1 MRGIDIGEWIR
12 LQWDFILMTPNAYG
26 KFEIRDKKKKLVF
39 SGEGRIKE
47 VLSEYRLKHADS
59 VLFFKF
65 DVQDGEVD
73 LDKFGY
79 WIHPEGEE
87 EKQIGELADS
97 MRGYLSEET
106 IEDFKK
112 MMRMDFEKRLKTK

>member
-1 MRGIDIGEWIR
+1 
-12 LQWDFILMTPNAYG
+12 MTPNAYG
-26 KFEIRDKKKKLVF
+26 KLEIRDENKKLVF
-39 SGEGRIKE
+39 RGKGRIKE

-59 VLFFKF
+59 ELFFKF
-65 DVQDGEVD
+65 EVQDGEVD

-87 EKQIGELADS
+87 EKEIGELADS
-97 MRGYLSEET
+97 MRGYLSKAT

-112 MMRMDFEKRLKTK
+112 MMRMDFGKRLKTK